1 MIEFCYPTIFY
12 SVLVIFK
19 FHFVFVFISP
29 ITHDDVSDQVNIVG
43 RNSDKIIVNCLKLSL
58 PVTGFINYLQ
68 QISDW
73 KWVEASFNHWS
84 LFNQDEG
91 GFW

>member
-1 MIEFCYPTIFY
+1 MIEFCYPA
-12 SVLVIFK
+12 
-19 FHFVFVFISP
+19 HFLLCSRYFQISLCLCLYF
-29 ITHDDVSDQVNIVG
+29 THDDVSDQVNIVG

-68 QISDW
+68 HISDW
-73 KWVEASFNHWS
+73 KWVEASFYHWS